1 VNIAHAIYPRRN
13 DLSPV
18 VRVLIDFF
26 VAEAPVRLVVLKEHQ
41 KLRRRYSAIH
51 RPFLARTMSHNPL
64 NIAVSARIHWGTPE
78 QAGVYQ
84 KDGYFLEHSV
94 ANLLLRHG
102 ALATMVPPLRDTQGF
117 AHAESHACSYADYA
131 VLCDGLVLQGGADMT
146 PHHYGEA
153 AQKPEWAGDAGRD
166 EYELALIAAFC
177 VAGKPILGICRGMQ
191 VLNVYF
197 GGSLHQDIETDFG
210 SGDIHRDG
218 VHYEKPLHAVTFVPN
233 SALARTYANVA
244 APQVNTIHHQCV
256 KKLGTNLIV
265 EARADDG
272 IIEAFR
278 HATLPILGVQWHPE
292 FHDPTDAARL
302 PSTPLMRDFL
312 KTCAA
317 VLAKTQG
324 ETALQV

>member
-1 VNIAHAIYPRRN
+1 MPQR
-13 DLSPV
+13 
-18 VRVLIDFF
+18 
-26 VAEAPVRLVVLKEHQ
+26 
-41 KLRRRYSAIH
+41 
-51 RPFLARTMSHNPL
+51 PL

-117 AHAESHACSYADYA
+117 AHGESHACSYADYA
-131 VLCDGLVLQGGADMT
+131 ALCDGLVLQGGADMA
-146 PHHYGEA
+146 PFHYGEVA
-153 AQKPEWAGDAGRD
+153 AKAEWVGDPGRD

-177 VAGKPILGICRGMQ
+177 AAGKPILGICRGMQ

-197 GGSLHQDIETDFG
+197 GGSLHQDIETQLG
-210 SGDIHRDG
+210 GGNTHRDG
-218 VHYEKPLHAVTFVPN
+218 VHYEKPLHPVTFTPH
-233 SALARTYANVA
+233 STLARTYANVA
-244 APQVNTIHHQCV
+244 HAQVNTIHHQCV
-256 KKLGTNLIV
+256 KKLGTDLIV

-292 FHDPTDAARL
+292 FHDPADAARL
-302 PSTPLMRDFL
+302 PSTPLMREFL
-312 KTCAA
+312 NNCSAISA
-317 VLAKTQG
+317 NQAE
-324 ETALQV
+324 ETAPQL